1 MVSGG
6 VEENRAVPGEIEPVG
21 GEPAGDQGEPVVI
34 VDRLPSGEAGADL
47 SADLGQNGAA
57 PPALAGQKFPQG
69 ERDTGRDMPGIPQ
82 AEAVGAAAAGVLGDV
97 QVEAEQFRGEE
108 GDGEGHVGLPGR
120 CFGTAGGFGPG
131 QKRAFPTLLPAVGQS
146 VVVAVD
152 AFEAGGILPKAGPAG
167 GGGEEDGLPL
177 AEGLAVLSLSG
188 QLGRGGWLFH
198 GVFPLFGFGLVY
210 AGGDWGVK
218 GKRVDRLKMDKIGS
232 SIWSV

>member
-1 MVSGG
+1 
-6 VEENRAVPGEIEPVG
+6 
-21 GEPAGDQGEPVVI
+21 
-34 VDRLPSGEAGADL
+34 
-47 SADLGQNGAA
+47 
-57 PPALAGQKFPQG
+57 
-69 ERDTGRDMPGIPQ
+69 MPGIPQ
-82 AEAVGAAAAGVLGDV
+82 AEAV
-97 QVEAEQFRGEE
+97 
-108 GDGEGHVGLPGR
+108 
-120 CFGTAGGFGPG
+120 
-131 QKRAFPTLLPAVGQS
+131 
-146 VVVAVD
+146 
-152 AFEAGGILPKAGPAG
+152 GPAG